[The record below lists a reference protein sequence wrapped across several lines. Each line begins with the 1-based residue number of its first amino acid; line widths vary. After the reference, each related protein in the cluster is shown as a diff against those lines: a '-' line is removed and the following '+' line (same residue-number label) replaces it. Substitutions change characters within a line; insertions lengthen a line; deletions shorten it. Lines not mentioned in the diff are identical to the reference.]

1 MTEDRV
7 DLEWLRWLY
16 TALTRAERELYLL
29 NFADVFSP
37 EARQE
42 KNPKPKFA
50 GFFMEES
57 QFTQDI
63 QPYTPSIPSRSCS

>member
-29 NFADVFSP
+29 NFADVF
-37 EARQE
+37 
-42 KNPKPKFA
+42 F
-50 GFFMEES
+50 
-57 QFTQDI
+57 D
-63 QPYTPSIPSRSCS
+63 